1 MDEKNKTKFSL
12 LNFNRHCPRVQI
24 YGFKKDILF
33 NYIILLKLK
42 RIRTKA
48 DYIFRLCHQM

>member
-1 MDEKNKTKFSL
+1 VDEKNKTKFSL